1 MSLGEHNVLSHMIDL
16 YFHDYMLAIE
26 IHENGHS
33 DRNIDHEIK

>member
-1 MSLGEHNVLSHMIDL
+1 MLTEHNVLSHVIDL